1 MMNSDSKR
9 SPKRMSRVSGF
20 TLLELVVALAVIM
33 IVAGI
38 AVPQFLTMLHGAR
51 LKGAVTDFASLVQVQ
66 RLRAVDDD
74 RYYSIYIL
82 AGNVSLD
89 AFLVIYPQQ
98 NNGTSESQGAAFKCV
113 VNGCEPSVV

>member
-74 RYYSIYIL
+74 RYYSTYIL
-82 AGNVSLD
+82 AGNGTLQPFFD
-89 AFLVIYPQQ
+89 IYPHQ
-98 NNGTSESQGAAFKCV
+98 NTRTSRTPGTTFTCS
-113 VNGCEPSVV
+113 